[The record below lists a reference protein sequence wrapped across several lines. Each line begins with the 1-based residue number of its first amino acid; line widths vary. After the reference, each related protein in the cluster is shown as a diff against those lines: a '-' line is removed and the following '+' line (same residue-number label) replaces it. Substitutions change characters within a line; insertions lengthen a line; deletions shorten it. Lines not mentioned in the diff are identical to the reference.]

1 MTKFT
6 SEYMNEVIKKTEYEI
21 TKMMSDSV
29 KRTQTEFNSD
39 IFHFSEAIHRRYPKF
54 WKQIIDQYDEI
65 YPEMDVQIE
74 VKMELDRVR

>member
-1 MTKFT
+1 
-6 SEYMNEVIKKTEYEI
+6 
-21 TKMMSDSV
+21 MMSDSV

-65 YPEMDVQIE
+65 YPEMDAN
-74 VKMELDRVR
+74 RS